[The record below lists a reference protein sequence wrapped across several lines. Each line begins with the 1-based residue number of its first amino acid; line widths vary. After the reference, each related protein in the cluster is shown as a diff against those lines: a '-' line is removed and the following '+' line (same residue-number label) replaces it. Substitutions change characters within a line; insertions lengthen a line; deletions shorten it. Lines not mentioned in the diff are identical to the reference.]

1 VRGEPQVGPIEGFDP
16 SRTGVS
22 LAGQVRDFD
31 PDRFVVPQLKVQ
43 TDRWTWMSLA
53 AARWPPRTPATCRR
67 GGVRDLGLPGRRLGG
82 NEFSQHEIQGLWAK
96 GPRSVGAYQSI
107 AWFYAASTG
116 QVSIRDG
123 YKGPSGVVVSEGAGG
138 LDSIGWAR
146 RVARRGTPAVLVG
159 GTEAGVTPYA
169 LLCQVTSG
177 RLSTA
182 PRPEDAYKPF
192 DRRANGHAIG
202 EGGAILLLEEA
213 DAARARGAEKIWG
226 EVVGYAA
233 THDAHHHEDPAPDAT
248 QYTRAIRLAL
258 ADAGVTPDEV
268 GLVVADGAGVP
279 ELDALEAQ
287 AITAVFGERGVP
299 VTAPSSWTGRL
310 MAGGS
315 ALNVATAP
323 AGDARRAAAPTGN
336 VEEPVEEYGLDLV
349 RETRSRTST
358 SSSSWP
364 GASGAST
371 APSCCAGTARRRRR
385 DGAGDRG
392 RGADDP
398 AHADPRGLR
407 GRVRGGLAPG
417 RRRDQP
423 GPGQPAAGADPRRR
437 RPAHL
442 PDHQRLDRPGRRRR
456 LRPEQRRDSLTA
468 ALRDLREDAARNTY
482 EVLAV
487 IPGGQGPQEGTA

>member
-1 VRGEPQVGPIEGFDP
+1 MTDATVISDEGVVTEVAGYARDTAPEGRAITAPPRGTSRLLVTGIGVVAPTGVGVEEHWRSLLRGELAVRPIEGFDP
-16 SRTGVS
+16 SRYGVTV
-22 LAGQVRDFD
+22 AGQVRGFVPEEHVD
-31 PDRFVVPQLKVQ
+31 PRLMVQ
-43 TDRWTWMSLA
+43 TDRWSWMSLA
-53 AARWPPRTPATCRR
+53 AATLAAEDAGYIPPEEAYATSVFLAA
-67 GGVRDLGLPGRRLGG
+67 GSGG

-192 DRRANGHAIG
+192 DERANGHAIG

-213 DAARARGAEKIWG
+213 DAARARGAQRVWG
-226 EVVGYAA
+226 EVVGYGA

-258 ADAGVTPDEV
+258 ADAGVAPEEV

-287 AITAVFGERGVP
+287 AITAVFGGRGVP

-315 ALNVATAP
+315 ALNVATALLAMRDGVLP
-323 AGDARRAAAPTGN
+323 ATGN
-336 VEEPVEEYGLDLV
+336 VDRPVAEYGLDLV
-349 RETRSRTST
+349 LENRERE
-358 SSSSWP
+358 
-364 GASGAST
+364 
-371 APSCCAGTARRRRR
+371 
-385 DGAGDRG
+385 
-392 RGADDP
+392 
-398 AHADPRGLR
+398 
-407 GRVRGGLAPG
+407 
-417 RRRDQP
+417 
-423 GPGQPAAGADPRRR
+423 
-437 RPAHL
+437 
-442 PDHQRLDRPGRRRR
+442 LDVVV
-456 LRPEQRRDSLTA
+456 
-468 ALRDLREDAARNTY
+468 
-482 EVLAV
+482 VLARGF
-487 IPGGQGPQEGTA
+487 GGFNSALVLRRYEEEESG